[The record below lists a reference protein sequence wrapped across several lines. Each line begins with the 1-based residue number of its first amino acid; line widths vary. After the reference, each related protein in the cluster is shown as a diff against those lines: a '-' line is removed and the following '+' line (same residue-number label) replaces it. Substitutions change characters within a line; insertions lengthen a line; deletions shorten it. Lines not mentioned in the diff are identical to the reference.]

1 MNKAVCL
8 FYNNQGKHNFFSET
22 QSMVTRRKLN
32 NIISSAALALIVT
45 IPFNTVA
52 DDTVVFGGIDAKED
66 SSYLYAGLIH
76 AFNGFGVDGP
86 ALKVFVGAGEFDY
99 DTEASG
105 IYPGGN
111 VPGSS
116 RAFDL
121 MVGYRKHIGD
131 YQLGVYAG
139 VNSQTIDQELI
150 KSGGTITD
158 TDAVGSDAGL
168 KVEFEVTR
176 NAAQGHYLDVR
187 GNYSNVF
194 DTYWTRGRLGWRAG
208 SVIVGPEV
216 AFLGNDD
223 FDQDRFGVFAIIGG
237 SGNVNVNLSVGQAN
251 TDGNGGDSAY
261 GSFGIST
268 TF

>member
-1 MNKAVCL
+1 MKTRYRVS
-8 FYNNQGKHNFFSET
+8 NF
-22 QSMVTRRKLN
+22 V
-32 NIISSAALALIVT
+32 SSAVLALMIT
-45 IPFNTVA
+45 LPFSVVA
-52 DDTVVFGGIDAKED
+52 DDTVVFGGIDGKEG
-66 SSYLYAGLIH
+66 SSYFYLGAVH

-86 ALKVFVGAGEFDY
+86 ALKAFVGAGEFDY
-99 DTEASG
+99 DTDPLG
-105 IYPGGN
+105 NYPGGN
-111 VPGSS
+111 VPGDS

-121 MVGYRKHIGD
+121 MIGYRKHIGD

-150 KSGGTITD
+150 KAWGGTITD
-158 TDAVGSDAGL
+158 ADAVGSDAGL

-187 GNYSNVF
+187 GNYSQVF
-194 DTYWTRGRLGWRAG
+194 DTYWTRGRLGWKVG

-223 FDQDRFGVFAIIGG
+223 FDQDRIGIFAVIGG
-237 SGNVNVNLSVGQAN
+237 SGNISVNLSAGQAN